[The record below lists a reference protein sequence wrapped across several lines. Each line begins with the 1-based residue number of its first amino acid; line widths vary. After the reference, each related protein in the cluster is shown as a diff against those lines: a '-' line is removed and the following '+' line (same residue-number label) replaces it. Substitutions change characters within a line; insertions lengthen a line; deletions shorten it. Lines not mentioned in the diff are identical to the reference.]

1 MYSGCG
7 HRLNK
12 HLNLFFYL
20 FFKCMNDAS
29 SYNPDRRIET
39 AVISSFFFFID
50 LPMDRIDINRISAI
64 LYNPEKVNEWIY
76 IIVIV
81 S

>member
-1 MYSGCG
+1 
-7 HRLNK
+7 
-12 HLNLFFYL
+12 
-20 FFKCMNDAS
+20 MNDAS

-64 LYNPEKVNEWIY
+64 LYNPEKVNE
-76 IIVIV
+76 
-81 S
+81 